1 MPLLIRNCHGILRL
15 KLTIR
20 KEACDEIEFWDEN
33 VNSLHFHSLGHL
45 CNRLLSLSILTH
57 PITPVVLS
65 SIITIRFSIKIGV
78 RQKVLKAQDCRLS
91 TICLCPQASG
101 QKNVW
106 FTNNTSVVSIVH
118 NGSKVKEVQFLALSI
133 FNVCAHH
140 QLLFT

>member
-20 KEACDEIEFWDEN
+20 KEACDEIEFWEEN
-33 VNSLHFHSLGHL
+33 VDSLNFHSLGHL
-45 CNRLLSLSILTH
+45 CNRLLSLSILMH

-65 SIITIRFSIKIGV
+65 SIITI
-78 RQKVLKAQDCRLS
+78 
-91 TICLCPQASG
+91 
-101 QKNVW
+101 
-106 FTNNTSVVSIVH
+106 SVVSIVH
-118 NGSKVKEVQFLALSI
+118 NGSKVKELQSLALSI